1 MELVRRNGTRPSK
14 YWVRFGIAAV
24 LSFTGSGCA
33 GLGSFRGNDYPFL
46 GGFWDY
52 GKAEEVF
59 PGGDVYAQQM
69 NEGRAR
75 AEARQA
81 DAGSGDRGKDS
92 SAKPE
97 GPGKKDDSKP
107 RLSDQG
113 TRARADQDTVR
124 VTLGRPES
132 LPVVAG
138 IPPNI
143 TGKTA
148 VVSAAPQWKKESKD
162 SADRDREIVDRH
174 VEPARRRTESLLAAV
189 APRNL
194 TAPARQDA
202 PGSLAET
209 NEEKGAEILERALS
223 KLESLTSY
231 QVSMSR
237 VERVGSRLQPEETVL
252 LSIRRSPRAV
262 RLQWDDGPSKGREVI
277 YSTALDD
284 SVIHVNTVN
293 GGPLSIPRM
302 SIAVDSPLIMRNSR
316 HSIKE
321 AGFDTILNHMSGRS
335 SDPGEPR
342 GSSGGKA
349 VYTGKVTPEGGDR
362 ACHRFVRTTADGER
376 WEVLLDVKSLLPHS
390 VIAHDAQGELLERYT
405 YQDVKENPVEL
416 AAADAFDPDTRWGKP
431 KGLFSRLA
439 GAAASAGAGD
449 DAAST
454 TR

>member
-1 MELVRRNGTRPSK
+1 MELVRRNVTGPSK

-24 LSFTGSGCA
+24 LSFAGSGCA

-52 GKAEEVF
+52 GKAEEVL

-75 AEARQA
+75 AAARQA
-81 DAGSGDRGKDS
+81 DAGPGDRGKDS
-92 SAKPE
+92 PAKPE

-107 RLSDQG
+107 RLSARG
-113 TRARADQDTVR
+113 ATARADHDAVR

-138 IPPNI
+138 VPPDASAKNLV
-143 TGKTA
+143 A
-148 VVSAAPQWKKESKD
+148 SAAPQWKKESKE
-162 SADRDREIVDRH
+162 SADRDREVVDRH
-174 VEPARRRTESLLAAV
+174 VEPARRRTEPSLASA
-189 APRNL
+189 
-194 TAPARQDA
+194 APARRDA
-202 PGSLAET
+202 AAPLAET
-209 NEEKGAEILERALS
+209 SEAKGAEILDRAQS

-252 LSIRRSPRAV
+252 LSIRRVPRAV

-277 YSTALDD
+277 YSTTLDD
-284 SVIHVNTVN
+284 RVIHVNMTN

-321 AGFDTILNHMSGRS
+321 AGFDTILNHMSGRA
-335 SDPGEPR
+335 SDHDEPR

-349 VYTGKVTPEGGDR
+349 VYTGKVTPEGDDR
-362 ACHRFVRTTADGER
+362 PCHRFIRTTSDGER
-376 WEVLLDVKSLLPHS
+376 WEVLLDVRSLLPHS

-416 AAADAFDPDTRWGKP
+416 AAADAFDPDSRWGKP

-439 GAAASAGAGD
+439 GSAASVGTGDGAS
-449 DAAST
+449 ST